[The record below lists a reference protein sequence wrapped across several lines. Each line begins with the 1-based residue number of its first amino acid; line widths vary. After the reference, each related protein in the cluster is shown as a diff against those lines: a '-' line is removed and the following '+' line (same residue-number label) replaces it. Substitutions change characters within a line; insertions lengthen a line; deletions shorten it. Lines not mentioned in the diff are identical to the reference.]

1 MNIEAIDQIVNGM
14 KVYMP
19 SGIQAELSMDDKG
32 NIIVK
37 YMDDCIDIY
46 TPDEFIQV
54 GTEGIIPVEEQSVL
68 MEDKHTCCLDQLE
81 FLSKHLKDTKLRQNA
96 ITLMD
101 AAGLGVDVE
110 EAVKKLWKEF
120 KKNKPLDEK
129 LDWDMIFKNREDAM
143 SMSINTIDDVQRFL
157 NLQFGSIDAMINS
170 LKQKNIQA
178 RQDSEDSII
187 LTFDN
192 KQYKVKFYIDS
203 LLNTASPTDII
214 EIKSEEDLVES
225 TNEDYTTQQD
235 IITIKNAKKEFD
247 KLVAEAADIQW
258 QVPKFIDITGL
269 ENSCPSFTN
278 ISWEDIPE
286 LIRGWGFTVL
296 EDSEEAEPAIALDKA
311 ITEEE
316 LKEIIK
322 KDDIENGYKST
333 NEDFGATGIIYPFR
347 VICRDINGGAIDI
360 DGHYKE
366 KDAEEVFN
374 DTVAENINDEVAEI
388 ALEKLEDGKY
398 IKIKTWHPEDDW
410 REVEFIEE
418 SLNED
423 NNTYQVLV
431 GICGD
436 EESMQVVSIEDSEE
450 DAIER
455 AKYEYSHSDLDED
468 TCVEVVWV
476 ENGETI
482 WNINKNCEEKLN
494 ESMEDIVTVVDIPLV
509 TEKLYNKLVNLLY
522 GNKKDKNRDYE
533 KQGNVLNFLQKIEDR
548 IPFGCEFHTD
558 LEDYGFT
565 EDEINAIKKIVRD
578 ERVDESLNKKA
589 ILDKIK
595 DILSKHGYKIDEF
608 TSNGLWYCTIDN
620 VTGNN
625 DSTLVQGKDYTEV
638 LKKIKKKFGESLD
651 KKSILDKIA
660 ADVRAEVER
669 VYDYDKDLIEWN
681 YVEPHIKKGHYDDG
695 SDMYYI
701 EVRDELG
708 YEGMQN
714 LADKLNPIVRKY
726 DKRAYFDMDEPGIMS
741 AVIDMDT
748 VKLDETSEEKAK
760 GTEHK
765 RIDNFVNSKLDNT
778 DTKKNAKKLVKN
790 SKIMAKRDDKKKD
803 ENMSELSKLTSEL
816 IGLMEEIDAEPK
828 KCGLIDKLRKRF
840 NKPEAKDEAFNDE
853 IMLTDIEEL
862 DMPDALADTIDTND
876 EGEVLTLGDVADE
889 IKDLK
894 DEVIDAV
901 AGIKDEIT
909 DKIEDKVEEEVDE
922 IEFLDDMDAEAE
934 EIEDEIKDTQEDAVD
949 LEAEDAEEA
958 AEAEDEEA
966 GDEEIEEK
974 EEEVEIE
981 ESFKKYLRKG
991 QLENLQDAK
1000 QEIDRDIRSGA
1011 DTEDIKTDITIHS
1024 DTEEEEKKA
1033 KEYAASK
1040 LKECLETSKTSIL
1053 SKELK

>member
-14 KVYMP
+14 QVYMP

-81 FLSKHLKDTKLRQNA
+81 FLSKHLKDTKLKQNA

-120 KKNKPLDEK
+120 KKDESFDGEKPLQQRWEEEMRNYPIIDTADGPIYFEPSEDGTKIIYGSMTNGGIIPEGEIEYEADKPLDWHIQGIADEIFEK
-129 LDWDMIFKNREDAM
+129 H
-143 SMSINTIDDVQRFL
+143 
-157 NLQFGSIDAMINS
+157 G
-170 LKQKNIQA
+170 
-178 RQDSEDSII
+178 
-187 LTFDN
+187 
-192 KQYKVKFYIDS
+192 YID
-203 LLNTASPTDII
+203 
-214 EIKSEEDLVES
+214 
-225 TNEDYTTQQD
+225 
-235 IITIKNAKKEFD
+235 
-247 KLVAEAADIQW
+247 
-258 QVPKFIDITGL
+258 
-269 ENSCPSFTN
+269 
-278 ISWEDIPE
+278 
-286 LIRGWGFTVL
+286 
-296 EDSEEAEPAIALDKA
+296 
-311 ITEEE
+311 
-316 LKEIIK
+316 
-322 KDDIENGYKST
+322 
-333 NEDFGATGIIYPFR
+333 
-347 VICRDINGGAIDI
+347 
-360 DGHYKE
+360 
-366 KDAEEVFN
+366 
-374 DTVAENINDEVAEI
+374 
-388 ALEKLEDGKY
+388 
-398 IKIKTWHPEDDW
+398 DDW
-410 REVEFIEE
+410 REVEFIKE
-418 SLNED
+418 SLNEEANED
-423 NNTYQVLV
+423 DE
-431 GICGD
+431 ICKI
-436 EESMQVVSIEDSEE
+436 VVFGALPTIKEKVIKPHNFINSYEIYTGKK
-450 DAIER
+450 R
-455 AKYEYSHSDLDED
+455 AYDG
-468 TCVEVVWV
+468 V
-476 ENGETI
+476 
-482 WNINKNCEEKLN
+482 
-494 ESMEDIVTVVDIPLV
+494 
-509 TEKLYNKLVNLLY
+509 LLY
-522 GNKKDKNRDYE
+522 IPEDEAEGFE
-533 KQGNVLNFLQKIEDR
+533 QFLQENNFK
-548 IPFGCEFHTD
+548 
-558 LEDYGFT
+558 YANK
-565 EDEINAIKKIVRD
+565 DEL
-578 ERVDESLNKKA
+578 DESLKEDKNASFDGGKA
-589 ILDKIK
+589 EISKIR
-595 DILSKHGYKIDEF
+595 DILNKYGYKIDEF
-608 TSNGLWYCTIDN
+608 TSNGNLKGLWYCTIAN
-620 VTGNN
+620 VAGNN
-625 DSTLVQGKDYTEV
+625 DATLVQGKDYTEV

-681 YVEPHIKKGHYDDG
+681 HVEPHIKKGHYDDD

-714 LADKLNPIVRKY
+714 LADKLDPIVRKY

-765 RIDNFVNSKLDNT
+765 RIDNFVNYKFDNT

-790 SKIMAKRDDKKKD
+790 SKIMAKRSDKKKD

-816 IGLMEEIDAEPK
+816 TGLMEEIDAEPK

-840 NKPEAKDEAFNDE
+840 NEPAAKDEAFNDE

-876 EGEVLTLGDVADE
+876 EGGVLTLGDVADE

-901 AGIKDEIT
+901 AEIKDEIT

-922 IEFLDDMDAEAE
+922 IEFLDDMEAEAE
-934 EIEDEIKDTQEDAVD
+934 EIEDEIKDTQEDVVD

-974 EEEVEIE
+974 EEVEIE

-1000 QEIDRDIRSGA
+1000 QEIDKDIRSGA
-1011 DTEDIKTDITIHS
+1011 DTEDIKTDIIIHS